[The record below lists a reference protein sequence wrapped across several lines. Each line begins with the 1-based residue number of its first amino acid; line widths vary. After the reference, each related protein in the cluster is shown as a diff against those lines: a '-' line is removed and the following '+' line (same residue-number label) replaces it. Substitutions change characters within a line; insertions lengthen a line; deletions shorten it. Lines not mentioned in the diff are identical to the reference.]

1 MGSAVRR
8 NPPQR
13 RKNGGLLRANP
24 PYTLLAL
31 PRVARR
37 RPYIGEMPEQI
48 DLVLL
53 AGAEPP
59 RHGLRGDV
67 FAIDAMDD
75 AVDLEGREHQVDG
88 RGRRPD
94 GVAPAAKIAGDA
106 PAD

>member
-1 MGSAVRR
+1 
-8 NPPQR
+8 
-13 RKNGGLLRANP
+13 
-24 PYTLLAL
+24 
-31 PRVARR
+31 
-37 RPYIGEMPEQI
+37 MPEQI

-75 AVDLEGREHQVDG
+75 AVDLEGREHPVDG
-88 RGRRPD
+88 RARRLD

-106 PAD
+106 PADLEARPARRKPRPDPSDKFASALFLDHEHAEAMQRPMP